1 MKSVTEW
8 MRDPVALLNDLPDVC
23 AENFIREIQ
32 RDALEE
38 AAKVADG
45 HYGTR
50 NGGDRRSDGGWE
62 TMIGRAIRA
71 LIEGGKEEK

>member
-1 MKSVTEW
+1 MIRVLDLFSGIGMCET
-8 MRDPVALLNDLPDVC
+8 RDFLD
-23 AENFIREIQ
+23 
-32 RDALEE
+32 
-38 AAKVADG
+38 DG
-45 HYGTR
+45 AR